1 MGDLILWAKLA
12 KDMGHSYYGKFI
24 RRNVFLYIF
33 IIVILGI
40 ISCIVGLIIRDPSMI
55 NEQANPF
62 ATLFKT
68 LLEWH
73 FPPILKIFRTI
84 KVIKCYFSGYNKSM
98 IIENTFLKI
107 C

>member
-1 MGDLILWAKLA
+1 
-12 KDMGHSYYGKFI
+12 
-24 RRNVFLYIF
+24 
-33 IIVILGI
+33 
-40 ISCIVGLIIRDPSMI
+40 MI

-73 FPPILKIFRTI
+73 FPPIFKIFRII
-84 KVIKCYFSGYNKSM
+84 KVIKCYFSGYDKNM